1 MASHDLSVLHH
12 LHATVTSTVLYLS
25 IHLFSPPP
33 HFVACIWVLTY
44 SRESNS
50 QWSLLAYLAEHLG
63 FGVLRDVVGDLKV
76 A

>member
-1 MASHDLSVLHH
+1 MISVYCITYMPQSHPLFFI
-12 LHATVTSTVLYLS
+12 YPS
-25 IHLFSPPP
+25 IFSPPPP